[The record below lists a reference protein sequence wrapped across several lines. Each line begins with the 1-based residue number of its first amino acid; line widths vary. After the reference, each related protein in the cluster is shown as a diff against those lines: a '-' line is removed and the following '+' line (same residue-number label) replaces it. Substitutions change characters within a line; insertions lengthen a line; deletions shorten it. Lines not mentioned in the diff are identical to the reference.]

1 MCWCDTLMW
10 YIDTVCMLEVF
21 FVAFCPF
28 QNLTALGYH
37 LGSLPVDVRSVCSA
51 VFYHVECATVL
62 SLHPTPYPRKTV
74 QSWKLHTCV
83 SYCPLQMHC
92 SACWPG
98 QLAFIHISVTDLG
111 FAVSCI
117 QQNWRKEDCVM
128 CMLPTE
134 RSAYTASTNSWA
146 RDIILFYFY
155 NPIITHTPFIDI
167 QRTIEIY
174 FWKHSTT
181 QRWIQ
186 HIAVKIVCF
195 VKNLGHVLAV
205 NCCV

>member
-1 MCWCDTLMW
+1 MIHWCGTLIL
-10 YIDTVCMLEVF
+10 YACLRF
-21 FVAFCPF
+21 LFAFCPF

-83 SYCPLQMHC
+83 SYCPLQIHC
-92 SACWPG
+92 STCWPG

-117 QQNWRKEDCVM
+117 QQNWRKEDCVI

-146 RDIILFYFY
+146 RHIILFYFY
-155 NPIITHTPFIDI
+155 NPIITHRYPKNYWNLFLEA
-167 QRTIEIY
+167 QH
-174 FWKHSTT
+174 HS
-181 QRWIQ
+181 
-186 HIAVKIVCF
+186 
-195 VKNLGHVLAV
+195 AV
-205 NCCV
+205 NSTHSSKNRMLCKKPGSCFGC